1 MISVAL
7 FKTRCLAFRDG
18 GAVRG
23 SRAREG
29 SMVPAWKVR
38 ETKLRETCSPNS
50 HTLSPVHDVSSLP
63 GSPGV

>member
-23 SRAREG
+23 SWAREG

-38 ETKLRETCSPNS
+38 ETCSPNS
-50 HTLSPVHDVSSLP
+50 HILSPVHDVSSLP